1 MTAMCKRYWT
11 LQDEV
16 ERAAQ
21 AATAKQVPTDADET
35 FQEAI
40 AAEQAHLAVCDNCR
54 EYLDRISGHQSKPVD
69 LVSED

>member
-21 AATAKQVPTDADET
+21 AATAKQVPTDADEA

-40 AAEQAHLAVCDNCR
+40 AAEQAHLAVCKDCR
-54 EYLDRISGHQSKPVD
+54 THLDAISAHSTPQERWD
-69 LVSED
+69 E